1 MDKLVIPVSKI
12 IEINRRRIGLDPAD
26 PQADQLFSNTSGAAT
41 RLCVYG
47 RMRPGGPDAHV
58 LAPIGGEWITC
69 SYPGH
74 LQNGSQCSLD
84 ECPGLTWSMT
94 REWNE
99 GGYLLTADALAENWE
114 RLDAKEGEN
123 LVRLLTPVRIDD
135 SEFVANIYVS
145 RNASETQ
152 LLMLDGMN
160 VHDEVDFRL

>member
-1 MDKLVIPVSKI
+1 MDALNTNVSKI
-12 IEINRRRIGLDPAD
+12 ITINRRRIGLDPAD
-26 PQADQLFSNTSGAAT
+26 LEADQLFSNTSGAAT

-58 LAPIGGEWITC
+58 LEPIGGEWITC

-74 LQNGSQCSLD
+74 LQTGAQCSLD
-84 ECPGLTWSMT
+84 ECPGLSWSIT
-94 REWNE
+94 REWND
-99 GGYLLTADALAENWE
+99 GGYLLIADALADNWY

-123 LVRLLTPVRIDD
+123 LVRLLTPVRTHD

-145 RNASETQ
+145 RNASEAQ